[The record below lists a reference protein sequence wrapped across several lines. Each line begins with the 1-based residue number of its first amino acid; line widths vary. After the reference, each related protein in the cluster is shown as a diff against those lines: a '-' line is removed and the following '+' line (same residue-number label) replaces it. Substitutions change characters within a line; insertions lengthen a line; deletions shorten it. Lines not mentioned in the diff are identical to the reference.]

1 MSNCLMEATMFG
13 KRRRAEPTE
22 NDLNLTP
29 AMNLILILIPLLL
42 LAMETM
48 KIAVINVSTP
58 QIGGPDVDVPP
69 DNAPP
74 DQQPLK
80 LTAAITDQGIILYA
94 REKVMVNDK
103 DPLGATIPKI
113 DGTEAGFPGQK
124 VYDWK
129 KLGTMLADI
138 KSANPGESSIIISA
152 EPHLKYRE
160 IIKVMDIAR
169 ETTENGK
176 KRELFP
182 DAILSAGVM

>member
-1 MSNCLMEATMFG
+1 MFG
-13 KRRRAEPTE
+13 KRRRMEQVE

-58 QIGGPDVDVPP
+58 QIGPIDETVPP
-69 DNAPP
+69 DSTPP
-74 DQQPLK
+74 DHKPLK
-80 LTAAITDQGIILYA
+80 LTAAITDQGVILYA
-94 REKVMVNDK
+94 REQVMVNQN
-103 DPLGATIPKI
+103 DPLGPTIPKI

-169 ETTENGK
+169 EAIENGK
-176 KRELFP
+176 KRTLFP
-182 DAILSAGVM
+182 DAILSAGVI